1 MYAITNPSGF
11 VGVTRYGPHSLEF
24 GPGGVATVETLT
36 PQLAQWLYAAG
47 YRIEETTPTQF
58 DPSEYTVKDLLPLLA
73 DMDAGERA
81 QVLEAEANG
90 KARPSVLNHEWSE

>member
-11 VGVTRYGPHSLEF
+11 VGVTRYGPHAIEF
-24 GPGGVATVETLT
+24 GPGGVATIETLP

-47 YRIEETTPTQF
+47 YRIEETRPSSF
-58 DPSEYTVKDLLPLLA
+58 DPSEYTVKELLPLLEA
-73 DMDAGERA
+73 MDPCERA
-81 QVLEAEANG
+81 QALEAEKQG